1 MQLIAIL
8 FYVCLATVFYT
19 YVGYPLMVGFLA
31 ALKRKA
37 NVGFHKTS
45 DTFEPDVSLVIPCY
59 NEGYYLQEKVKNS
72 LALNYPKQKLDIVFI
87 TDGSDD
93 NSVNILTK
101 AKGISLLHEAK
112 RSGKAAAEN
121 RAMQHIK
128 SPFVVFSDANTM
140 LNKDA
145 IKNIVKHFFD
155 EQVGAVSGEKR
166 VITDEKNGASVSGEG
181 FYWKFESWLKK
192 QDSDL
197 HNAVGGAGELIAFR
211 TTCFTPL
218 EEDTILD
225 DFVASMRI
233 AINGYK
239 VVYEPNAYAEEYASA
254 NVGEETKRKIRIA
267 AGAWQALFRLP
278 KALNVFSQP
287 MLTFIYIS
295 HKVMRW
301 SLSPV
306 ALFALVPLGYLMH
319 FYVGGWFTLLW
330 ILQQTFYFLTLLGKV
345 FEYKK
350 IKFKLAFIPY
360 YFVVTN
366 WCMIAGFIRYV
377 SGKQQVKWEKAG
389 RMQ

>member
-19 YVGYPLMVGFLA
+19 YVGYPLIVGFLA

-37 NVGFHKTS
+37 NIGFHKTS
-45 DTFEPDVSLVIPCY
+45 NDFEPEVSLIIPCY
-59 NEGYYLQEKVKNS
+59 NEGFYLQEKVKNS
-72 LALNYPKQKLDIVFI
+72 LALNYPKNKLTFIFI

-93 NSVNILTK
+93 NSVNYLSKI
-101 AKGISLLHEAK
+101 KGITLLHEAK
-112 RSGKAAAEN
+112 RGGKAAAEN
-121 RAMQHIK
+121 RAMQHVK

-166 VITDEKNGASVSGEG
+166 VITDKKNGASASGEG

-254 NVGEETKRKIRIA
+254 NVREETKRKIRIA

-287 MLTFIYIS
+287 MLTFIYVS
-295 HKVMRW
+295 HKVLRW
-301 SLSPV
+301 SFSPV
-306 ALFALVPLGYLMH
+306 ALFALIPLGYLMH
-319 FYVGGWFTLLW
+319 FYIGGWFTLLW

-350 IKFKLAFIPY
+350 IKLKLAFIPY

-377 SGKQQVKWEKAG
+377 SGKQQVKWEKVG
-389 RMQ
+389 RMR